1 MEKMNNL
8 FSSFI
13 SAYRESYNTQHVLIR
28 LIEEW
33 RKILDNNYFIGA
45 ILMDLSKAFD
55 CIPHD
60 LIIAKLAAYGFDK
73 NMICYIYSYLN
84 SRKQC
89 VSIKNTKS
97 TFEEIIS
104 EAPQGSIVGPIL
116 FNIFFND
123 FFYLIL
129 VASIHNFADD
139 DTLSSFAKTI
149 ENLISILELEKEI
162 AINWF
167 KNNHMIVNL
176 GKFQAI
182 IFDKHK
188 ENYANRIISINQ
200 KKIKAVAKVK
210 ILGIEIR
217 DKLNFNHHIKSN
229 CKSASDQ
236 LNALIRLKHL
246 LGFKGKKVLVNAFV
260 MSNFNYCS
268 LVWNVSS
275 V

>member
-8 FSSFI
+8 FSPFN

-28 LIEEW
+28 IIEEW
-33 RKILDNNYFIGA
+33 RKDLHNNLFIGTV
-45 ILMDLSKAFD
+45 LMYLSKAFD
-55 CIPHD
+55 CLPHD
-60 LIIAKLAAYGFDK
+60 LVIAKLAASGFEK
-73 NMICYIYSYLN
+73 NMICYIYSYLK

-89 VSIKNTKS
+89 VSVNNIKS

-104 EAPQGSIVGPIL
+104 GVPQGSIVGPIL

-123 FFYLIL
+123 FFYFIL
-129 VASIHNFADD
+129 VASAHNFADD
-139 DTLSSFAKTI
+139 NTLSSFAKTI
-149 ENLISILELEKEI
+149 ENLISILESESEI

-167 KNNHMIVNL
+167 KNNHMIVNP

-188 ENYANRIISINQ
+188 GNHTNRTININQ
-200 KKIKAVAKVK
+200 KEIKAVAKVK
-210 ILGIEIR
+210 LLGIEIH
-217 DKLNFNHHIKSN
+217 DKLNFNHHIN
-229 CKSASDQ
+229 NICKSASNQ

-246 LGFKGKKVLVNAFV
+246 LGFKEKKVLVNAFV

-268 LVWNVSS
+268 LVWNFSS